1 MGRITSNAPIV
12 SVFSLCDSL
21 KETPVGKRGTD
32 FRSSF
37 FLITRYRNIYKLH
50 RETEKQGFLYL
61 RIYEAAFPIKGALN
75 RPTPHYY
82 ALITHFLAKVTIYFL
97 FFFYIFKVKEKYS
110 YLYKLW
116 GQLNNKLWSAVQGL
130 MQTLNYKKPL
140 LTMKHMVTYVDAT
153 EQTEKTGEF
162 ARFVQMRGCLVMPR
176 QWKSIR

>member
-1 MGRITSNAPIV
+1 MEYRAISSDKVCKLTNTGKFTIRLFDILLLVYIIISGTDNFKCPRSECF
-12 SVFSLCDSL
+12 FSLCDSL

-110 YLYKLW
+110 YLYKL
-116 GQLNNKLWSAVQGL
+116 
-130 MQTLNYKKPL
+130 
-140 LTMKHMVTYVDAT
+140 
-153 EQTEKTGEF
+153 
-162 ARFVQMRGCLVMPR
+162 
-176 QWKSIR
+176 